1 MKSLRL
7 IIFASIAI
15 SPSVVIAKMS
25 VSEEYNFYSIYP
37 YSKAEILSS
46 LNENTPI
53 STNGEKFHGHAYSYV
68 KWNFRW
74 KYTKNSC
81 WITSANTTVETK
93 YTLPKL
99 GTDVG
104 DVNEIWNQWY
114 PNLVLH
120 EKGHH
125 KFAIQIAQKIENSI
139 LKMEP
144 ESKCNV
150 LEKKANA
157 IGDKLISELDT
168 LNSGYDQRTNHG
180 ETEGASLFSY
190 L

>member
-1 MKSLRL
+1 MKSLQL
-7 IIFASIAI
+7 IMFVFT
-15 SPSVVIAKMS
+15 SVLPAFVIAKMS
-25 VSEEYNFYSIYP
+25 VTEEYIFYSVYP

-46 LNENTPI
+46 LNESTPI
-53 STNGEKFHGHAYSYV
+53 STNGEKFHGHTYSYV

-74 KYTKNSC
+74 KFNKNSC
-81 WITSANTTVETK
+81 WITSADTAVMTE

-99 GTDVG
+99 GTDVSE
-104 DVNEIWNQWY
+104 VNEIWNQWY

-125 KFAIQIAQKIENSI
+125 KLAVEIAQKIESAI
-139 LKMEP
+139 LQMEP
-144 ESKCNV
+144 EYKCHV

-157 IGDKLISELDT
+157 IGHKLMSELNT
-168 LNSGYDQRTNHG
+168 LNSNYDQRTNHG